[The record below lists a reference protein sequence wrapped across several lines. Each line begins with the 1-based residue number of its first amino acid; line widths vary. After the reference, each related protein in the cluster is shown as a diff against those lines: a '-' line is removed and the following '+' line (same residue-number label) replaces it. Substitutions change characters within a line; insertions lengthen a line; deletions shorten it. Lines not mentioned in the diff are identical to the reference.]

1 MVYSLLFTVYSLR
14 LNKNNNNPWQRHKSF
29 DFGSGS
35 RAMVFICKHL
45 RPSPLNPEPSFVRL
59 CLCQAKTIKTVLLCS
74 GGRGCGGARKS
85 PPPAP
90 PGGEGSWNDSVEDC
104 FWCFCFLKVVTSV
117 GCVLLL
123 AGSWWKLAYYQI
135 HDGSRTKHAVLNF
148 QKGFL
153 LFLSKSKL

>member
-14 LNKNNNNPWQRHKSF
+14 LNKNNNNSWQRHKSF

-35 RAMVFICKHL
+35 RTMVFICKHL
-45 RPSPLNPEPSFVRL
+45 RPYLLNLWTFLRQVMPL
-59 CLCQAKTIKTVLLCS
+59 S
-74 GGRGCGGARKS
+74 GKNNKNSVVMFGGARKS

-90 PGGEGSWNDSVEDC
+90 PKGMGVGMIALRIC

-123 AGSWWKLAYYQI
+123 AGRWWKLAYNQI
-135 HDGSRTKHAVLNF
+135 HDGSRTKHVVLNF
-148 QKGFL
+148 RKGF
-153 LFLSKSKL
+153 FSVFV